1 MSTNNILLH
10 CILFV
15 GVGTTMNALLYDLDN
30 SMKFDSSV
38 NHGGND
44 AIVIR
49 REIYVYYHVFYC
61 YEIRS

>member
-1 MSTNNILLH
+1 MEEIPTPGLAVPYAAPMFAN
-10 CILFV
+10 
-15 GVGTTMNALLYDLDN
+15 TNALVTP
-30 SMKFDSSV
+30 M

-61 YEIRS
+61 YEIQS